1 MKMNRRTAIT
11 ALAAGT
17 AMATA
22 ATLGGVSSKALAAT
36 KGRVNLSPKNWPAGE
51 YARFLKAQG
60 LDRTTA
66 GSAKGR
72 HGAVTVA
79 YGGLAARAGLE
90 ALKQGGNAIDAA
102 MTTALAQVTLT
113 MGAPISYFGI
123 MSLVYFDAKSR
134 KTYTMNAEWNTV
146 AGESEPLTI
155 PGAVDFSSTEALQGT
170 GAPSG
175 RTALIGGFM
184 KGVEAAHKRFGKLPF
199 ASIFAPAIHIA
210 EEGMPVTE
218 QLEGIFKFRDRDIRR
233 LPETKA
239 TLMKADGSAYAEGDI
254 FHQPALARTLRTV
267 AEQGADFMYGGAWGE
282 KLVAAVQADGG
293 KMTIDDLKNYQVIWS
308 DPLIADLR
316 GGYSLQTS
324 PAPNFGGFSIIEAQN
339 LADAAG
345 LCGGEHWTKS
355 PSQLKKALD
364 ITQLFGISM
373 FPKDAQAA
381 IYPGI
386 DFSNASRVTKAH
398 AEALWTQIESGKT
411 FTKWKQTT
419 PMHSDDV
426 VAVDAE
432 GNMAAITHSINCV
445 NWGKTGIFVD
455 GISIGDPA
463 SFQQGQIARV
473 TPGERLPAPTETGI
487 LFKDGVPVV
496 AFASMG
502 AGLHQR
508 TFQGLLNVTCFG
520 MDVEEAINT
529 PDFFMP
535 STDPTTSE
543 TTLVV
548 PEGRFDHELLDATG
562 YAWREMP
569 LSEARLGGE
578 GKWVAIS
585 RDPETHELHAA
596 SHNRNNSDAVAF

>member
-1 MKMNRRTAIT
+1 MNIDRRTALGAFAATTAIATTSAFGIT
-11 ALAAGT
+11 AKAF
-17 AMATA
+17 A
-22 ATLGGVSSKALAAT
+22 ATRGDVD
-36 KGRVNLSPKNWPAGE
+36 LSPKSWPAGE
-51 YARFLKAQG
+51 YARYMKAQG
-60 LDRTTA
+60 VDRTTA
-66 GSAKGR
+66 GSAQGKQ
-72 HGAVTVA
+72 GAVTVA

-102 MTTALAQVTLT
+102 MTTALTQVALT

-123 MSLVYFDAKSR
+123 MSLVYYEAKSG

-146 AGESEPLTI
+146 AGETDPQSI
-155 PGAVDFSSTEALQGT
+155 PGAIDFSSTEALQGK
-170 GAPSG
+170 GEPSG
-175 RTALIGGFM
+175 RTALVGGFM

-199 ASIFAPAIHIA
+199 ASIFEPAIHVA
-210 EEGMPVTE
+210 EEGMPVTA
-218 QLEGIFKFRDRDIRR
+218 QLETVFQFRDKDIRR
-233 LPETKA
+233 LPETRA
-239 TLMKADGSAYAEGDI
+239 TLVKPDGSAYAEGDL
-254 FHQPALARTLRTV
+254 FRQPKLAETLRAV
-267 AEQGADFMYGGAWGE
+267 AQQGAGYMYGGAWGE
-282 KLVAAVQADGG
+282 KLVAAIQADGG
-293 KMTIDDLKNYQVIWS
+293 KMTIDDLKNYQVIWA
-308 DPLIADLR
+308 DPLVADLR
-316 GGYSLQTS
+316 GGYSIHTS

-345 LCGGEHWTKS
+345 LCGGGHWTKS
-355 PSQLKKALD
+355 SEQLKKALE

-373 FPKDAQAA
+373 FPKEAQNA

-386 DFSNASRVTKAH
+386 DFSDASRVTKAH
-398 AEALWTQIESGKT
+398 AAALWQQIEGGKT
-411 FTKWKQTT
+411 FTKWKRTT

-426 VAVDAE
+426 VAIDGE

-463 SFQQGQIARV
+463 SFQQAAIARV

-487 LFKDGVPVV
+487 LLKDGVPVV

-520 MDVEEAINT
+520 MTVEDAINA
-529 PDFFMP
+529 PDFFLP
-535 STDPTTSE
+535 SVDPATSE

-548 PEGRFDHELLDATG
+548 PEGRFDHKVLDGTG

-569 LSEARLGGE
+569 LEEARLGGE

-585 RDPETHELHAA
+585 RDPKTGLLHAA